1 VKTPLLAGEFFV
13 PSNYDAWRRR
23 YAMKTIAQPAVI
35 TPSVIVLAL
44 LAAAVVFI
52 GATGRKVPILSNVRV
67 DIILLV
73 ILGMSICTQA
83 GIGRIAA
90 TGEWT
95 HPLSIVS
102 YILGGAILLITLAV
116 FVGWKLPFIQNDQQ
130 ALIAIAILAGF
141 KIVNAVTHYL
151 LSQV

>member
-1 VKTPLLAGEFFV
+1 
-13 PSNYDAWRRR
+13 
-23 YAMKTIAQPAVI
+23 MKTIAQPAVI

-52 GATGRKVPILSNVRV
+52 GASGKKVPILSSVRV

-95 HPLSIVS
+95 HPLSMVG
-102 YILGGAILLITLAV
+102 YILGGTILLIALAV

-130 ALIAIAILAGF
+130 ALIAIAILAGL

-151 LSQV
+151 LS